1 MEEMYVIWK
10 IIFLANEEI
19 EKAFLSLLTNK
30 NKVFDEKWSIFK
42 WLYSERV
49 IVSKINQLFVFYILF
64 MLSAEKEFLKTRF
77 LVKK

>member
-42 WLYSERV
+42 
-49 IVSKINQLFVFYILF
+49 
-64 MLSAEKEFLKTRF
+64 
-77 LVKK
+77 

>member
-1 MEEMYVIWK
+1 MEEMFVIWK